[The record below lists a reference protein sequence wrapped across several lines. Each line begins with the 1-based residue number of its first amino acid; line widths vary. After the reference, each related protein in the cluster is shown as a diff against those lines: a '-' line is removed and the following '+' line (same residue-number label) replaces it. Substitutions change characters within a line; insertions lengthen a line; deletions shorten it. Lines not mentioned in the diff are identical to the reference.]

1 MNKRRYIGYF
11 YLAAAMSLAGSSVVV
26 GKHLSHLPIFLLQTV
41 ALIFALLFIIPIA
54 MIKEGMPKLRQI
66 PIKDYIL
73 MLMQGLFGV
82 LMFRIFMMLA
92 LRYASAASTGIA
104 LSTTPAVLA
113 IFSVIFLKER
123 ISIKSAVAVF
133 LCFAGMS
140 LLNFDF
146 ANFSLKM
153 DKGFIL
159 GNLFALMSV
168 CSEAMFTIFRKKQS
182 YSDRPLT
189 STAIVMFF
197 AFVLFLPVG
206 GYQYIVSGF
215 DIAFSLNNFIW
226 IFIYGSAC
234 SSIAYAF
241 WFSGL
246 CRVEINEA
254 AGFTGFMPLASVVL
268 SVVILHERIAAGHII
283 GMALVLLGIYV
294 IILKKEEKL
303 KNEKVTGDL
312 AN

>member
-1 MNKRRYIGYF
+1 MNKKRYMGYF

-26 GKHLSHLPIFLLQTV
+26 GKHLSHLPIFLAQTA
-41 ALIFALLFIIPIA
+41 ALVFALLFIIPIA
-54 MIKEGMPKLRQI
+54 LIKEGAPKLRQI
-66 PIKDYIL
+66 PKKDYLL
-73 MLMQGLFGV
+73 MLLQGLFGV
-82 LMFRIFMMLA
+82 LLFRVFMMLA

-113 IFSVIFLKER
+113 IFSVIFLKEK
-123 ISIKSAVAVF
+123 ISIKSAAAVF

-146 ANFSLKM
+146 ADFSLKM
-153 DKGFIL
+153 DRGFIL

-168 CSEAMFTIFRKKQS
+168 CSESMFTIFRKKQS
-182 YSDRPLT
+182 YSDKPLT

-197 AFVLFLPVG
+197 AFILFLPVG
-206 GYQYIVSGF
+206 GYQYLAAGADIV
-215 DIAFSLNNFIW
+215 FSLNDFIW
-226 IFIYGSAC
+226 IFIYGAVC

-254 AGFTGFMPLASVVL
+254 AGFTGFMPLASIVL
-268 SVVILHERIAAGHII
+268 SVIILHERIAAGHII
-283 GMALVLLGIYV
+283 GMALVLLGIY
-294 IILKKEEKL
+294 IIVLKKEKKPENK
-303 KNEKVTGDL
+303 KVTGDL